1 MLARELDILLE
12 IARTGSF
19 AGAARSLDL
28 DPSAVSR
35 TVASVERQ
43 LGARLFQRT
52 TRRVAPTEAGA
63 RYLRR
68 IEGVAEE
75 LRRATAEV
83 RDVAGVA
90 RGTVRITASVAFGV
104 VVLAPLIPQ
113 LRQRH
118 PELAVDLV
126 LSDGTLDLVEHRID
140 LAVRLAPGIEG
151 DLIRAKLMDTR
162 YRVCAAP
169 GRSLAVP
176 SDLSGQE
183 CLLQDL
189 PDYRSVWRFRDHA
202 GLQEEVPV
210 SGSIVASNPLA
221 LKALAVSGQGIGLF
235 ADWLVAE
242 DLADGRLVDLF
253 PHHDVT
259 ATSFETAA
267 WLVYPSRDFLPA
279 KVRAVIDL
287 LRDRLGRGR

>member
-104 VVLAPLIPQ
+104 VVLAPLD
-113 LRQRH
+113 R
-118 PELAVDLV
+118 
-126 LSDGTLDLVEHRID
+126 
-140 LAVRLAPGIEG
+140 
-151 DLIRAKLMDTR
+151 K
-162 YRVCAAP
+162 
-169 GRSLAVP
+169 
-176 SDLSGQE
+176 
-183 CLLQDL
+183 
-189 PDYRSVWRFRDHA
+189 SV
-202 GLQEEVPV
+202 V
-210 SGSIVASNPLA
+210 
-221 LKALAVSGQGIGLF
+221 
-235 ADWLVAE
+235 
-242 DLADGRLVDLF
+242 
-253 PHHDVT
+253 
-259 ATSFETAA
+259 
-267 WLVYPSRDFLPA
+267 
-279 KVRAVIDL
+279 
-287 LRDRLGRGR
+287 